1 MAAPTT
7 IAVAELKGIL
17 KMLQDSRPN
26 LKVDASHEMENVRE
40 LLLWSRPLF
49 SDNFVRGGALAYVI
63 AALTTVRLHLETGEC
78 LQIAHWGDYAT
89 LDEPGEPSRPFQ
101 ENLGLLRGLD
111 VKVHELRDGIKWI
124 SSLKLPDDGSVA
136 TAAFKSARS
145 CLCDAL
151 VNIVYA
157 LNVG

>member
-26 LKVDASHEMENVRE
+26 LKVEASHEMENVRE

-49 SDNFVRGGALAYVI
+49 SDNFV
-63 AALTTVRLHLETGEC
+63 
-78 LQIAHWGDYAT
+78 
-89 LDEPGEPSRPFQ
+89 
-101 ENLGLLRGLD
+101 RGLD